1 MRRIFWLAMGITIGV
16 LVVRKASRAAEQL
29 TPNHL
34 ANRTGSALTDFGVS
48 LRKFADDVR
57 ESMRQREAE
66 IREGVGFDGTLGAKA
81 EDNKDQ

>member
-16 LVVRKASRAAEQL
+16 LVVRKASKAAEQL

-34 ANRTGSALTDFGVS
+34 ANRTGNVIADFGTS
-48 LRKFADDVR
+48 MKKFADDVR
-57 ESMRQREAE
+57 VSMKQREVE

-81 EDNKDQ
+81 EDNKD